1 MMIYIQPFFDWLWQ
15 TTLIGSVV
23 ICLILA
29 AQKML
34 GGKLGPRWSHA
45 LWLVLLIRMALPW
58 APSSRISLF
67 NLIPSW
73 DQQAQPRQQPETAE
87 QPGPSDASQSSG
99 NTEAIQAQKPK
110 LDAAI
115 REQTTAKTAALADRQ
130 NESKQ
135 WLASVRRVLPALW
148 LLGAIVIGAYVLA
161 SDLALW
167 RIVKR
172 DRPLVN
178 QAMLELFEECK
189 TQMGVQSLVA
199 IVPSSQIRSP

>member
-1 MMIYIQPFFDWLWQ
+1 MMIYIQPFFDWLLDA
-15 TTLIGSVV
+15 TVIGSVV

-29 AQKML
+29 IQKTL

-73 DQQAQPRQQPETAE
+73 DRQAQPRQQLETAE
-87 QPGPSDASQSSG
+87 QPGPSKASQSSG
-99 NTEAIQAQKPK
+99 TTEAMPAQKPK
-110 LDAAI
+110 PDAAI
-115 REQTTAKTAALADRQ
+115 HERTTAKPAAPVDMQNASKGRLGSLRQ
-130 NESKQ
+130 
-135 WLASVRRVLPALW
+135 VLPALW
-148 LLGAIVIGAYVLA
+148 LVGAIVIGAYVLV